1 MQRSQNRF
9 WAFVPVLFSVLS
21 GVMFLAILLLL
32 LGGEPYLRQFY
43 QNRSLLNNLV
53 LWVAALGGVG
63 VLELIQAKWGQSV
76 RSSEK
81 KTLWLTRLIFLMVL
95 AAQFIVARACWYKM
109 GWDISVVY
117 TTAEELARGQALSNP
132 DYFQLCP
139 NNAPLT
145 ILQFIPMWV
154 AVKIGLAVP
163 FVVLPYIDAVLLN
176 AAAYAGVRCVQT
188 LTKSRTARGFAL
200 VVSIGWIA
208 MSPYI
213 LYPYTDSF
221 AILFP
226 VLALYAF
233 LRLKQPV
240 LKGFVVSPLCF
251 FGASIKPTVLIL
263 LIALAIL
270 SVCRFFADR
279 DYSKK
284 TLLRALA
291 VIAAV
296 IIGMLPGKLFQDGTT
311 AYLAGESTP
320 QGQLSETHYLMLGM
334 NGETYGGHSPAD
346 VEFSTS
352 YETLSERRA
361 ANIRRAWERL
371 TERSLLENLH
381 FFAVK
386 TFKAYADGSFASHS
400 SFLELEVPKRTDALS
415 KFLRSFYFEDG
426 AYMPYC
432 QTAAQCLWLMLLLL
446 CARSGIRLRRNPA
459 AALLGLTLLGVTAYL
474 MLFEVWP
481 RYLFLYAPFYVILAS
496 LSLEKPLSFKR

>member
-9 WAFVPVLFSVLS
+9 WVSVPAFFSTLA
-21 GVMFLAILLLL
+21 GVMFLLILIVLVS
-32 LGGEPYLRQFY
+32 GEAWFQQYY
-43 QNRSLLNNLV
+43 QNRSLLGNLI
-53 LWVAALGGVG
+53 LWVFALAGTGLMG
-63 VLELIQAKWGQSV
+63 FLAQRSGQSG
-76 RSSEK
+76 SERK
-81 KTLWLTRLIFLMVL
+81 VLWLTRIAFFITLI
-95 AAQFIVARACWYKM
+95 AQFLVARACWYKM

-117 TTAEELARGQALSNP
+117 TTAEEMARGEAISHP

-176 AAAYAGVRCVQT
+176 AAAYVGVRCVQS
-188 LTKSRTARGFAL
+188 LTQNRAVRFFAL
-200 VVSIGWIA
+200 AVSIGWIA

-226 VLALYAF
+226 VLALYAY
-233 LRLKQPV
+233 LRIKQPV
-240 LKGFVVSPLCF
+240 LKGFAVSFLCF
-251 FGASIKPTVLIL
+251 LGASIKPTVLIL
-263 LIALAIL
+263 LIALVIL
-270 SVCRFFADR
+270 SVCRFLAEKDFSRNA
-279 DYSKK
+279 
-284 TLLRALA
+284 LLRAAA

-296 IIGMLPGKLFQDGTT
+296 IISMLPGKLFQDGTT
-311 AYLAGESTP
+311 AYLAGETTP

-334 NGETYGGHSPAD
+334 NGETFGGHSTGD

-371 TERSLLENLH
+371 TERSLMENLH

-386 TFKAYADGSFASHS
+386 AFKAYADGSFAAHS
-400 SFLELEVPKRTDALS
+400 SFLELEVPKRSDALS
-415 KFLRSFYFEDG
+415 TFLRDFYYEDG

-446 CARSGIRLRRNPA
+446 CARGGIRMRKHPA
-459 AALLGLTLLGVTAYL
+459 AALIGLTLIGVTAYL
-474 MLFEVWP
+474 LLFEVWP
-481 RYLFLYAPFYVILAS
+481 RYLFLYAPFYLILAS
-496 LSLEKPLSFKR
+496 LALEKPLSFKR